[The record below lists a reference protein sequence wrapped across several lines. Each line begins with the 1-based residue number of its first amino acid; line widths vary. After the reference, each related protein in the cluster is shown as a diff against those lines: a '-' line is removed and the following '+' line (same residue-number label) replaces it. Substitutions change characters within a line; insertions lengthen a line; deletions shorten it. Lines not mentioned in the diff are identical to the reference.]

1 MSEKPERGPRPLREA
16 LREALATARKERND
30 TATSALR
37 SALSAIDNATAV
49 HALEHR
55 AGAIEQAPVG
65 VGATEVTGRDLT
77 ESEVRRLVQAEI
89 DEQLSAAAQ
98 FGTTHAERAGELRDQ
113 AEVLQRILA
122 SSPRTDEVETF
133 WREAVRHTRFE
144 GIPGYLPGSTLG
156 VIPPPSWSF
165 GGTAHQ
171 ADELLELVL
180 AGTKT
185 ATASSW
191 WDYEAEGEPL
201 PEVGTL
207 GIVLDSAGLPRALL
221 ATTQIDV
228 VPFAEVSAEHA
239 HLEGEGDRSL
249 AHWRE
254 VHERFFKEF
263 RSHDREF
270 SFDMPVVCER
280 FVVLHSV

>member
-1 MSEKPERGPRPLREA
+1 MSETPEHRPRPLREA
-16 LREALATARKERND
+16 LREALATARKERDD

-37 SALSAIDNATAV
+37 SALAAIDNATAV
-49 HALEHR
+49 HALENG
-55 AGAIEQAPVG
+55 AGAIEEAPIG
-65 VGATEVTGRDLT
+65 VGATEVEGRDLT
-77 ESEVRRLVQAEI
+77 ESKVRQLVQAEI
-89 DEQLSAAAQ
+89 DEQLGAAEQ
-98 FGTTHAERAGELRDQ
+98 FATTHPERTSELRGQ

-122 SSPRTDEVETF
+122 GSPRTDEVEAF

-165 GGTAHQ
+165 GGTARQ

-185 ATASSW
+185 ATASAW

-207 GIVLDSAGLPRALL
+207 GIVLDSAGAPRALL
-221 ATTQIDV
+221 ATTRVDV

-239 HLEGEGDRSL
+239 HLEGEGDRSV

-254 VHERFFKEF
+254 VHEQFFKEF

-270 SFDMPVVCER
+270 ASDMPVVCER
-280 FVVLHSV
+280 FVVLHRV